1 MTEIVFVRHG
11 QASFGADDYDKLSPL
26 GWEQSRWLGAH
37 LAELGLTFD
46 AVVTGAMRR
55 HRETAAGVAE
65 TPGYPTPIE
74 TPALNEFD
82 FHALLEAW
90 SATNGA
96 GPAPTLQRGDFKHYL
111 PLVLKAWADDEIDG
125 PPERW
130 ADFEAR
136 IGYAIEDIRRFD
148 RVLVVSSGGPK
159 AAMARA
165 AMRADVLEMAAMV
178 LQIHNAS
185 YSRFRAPRSALHLDE
200 FNATPHFDR
209 PDRAHAR
216 TFL

>member
-11 QASFGADDYDKLSPL
+11 QASFGSDDYDKLSPL

-37 LAELGLTFD
+37 LAELGFTFD
-46 AVVTGAMRR
+46 AVATGAMRR
-55 HRETAAGVAE
+55 HRETAAGIAE
-65 TPGYPTPIE
+65 TRGYPKPIE

-82 FHALLEAW
+82 FVALLTAW
-90 SATNGA
+90 RAMVGGVA
-96 GPAPTLQRGDFKHYL
+96 DPLAAYDFKHFL
-111 PLVLKAWADDEIDG
+111 PDLLAAWAADAIDDA
-125 PPERW
+125 PERW
-130 ADFEAR
+130 SDFEAR
-136 IGYAIEDIRRFD
+136 IGYAIENLRRFD
-148 RVLVVSSGGPK
+148 RVLIVSSGGPK
-159 AAMARA
+159 AALARVAMGVEVADMAGI
-165 AMRADVLEMAAMV
+165 M

-185 YSRFRAPRSALHLDE
+185 YSRFRAPPNALLLDE